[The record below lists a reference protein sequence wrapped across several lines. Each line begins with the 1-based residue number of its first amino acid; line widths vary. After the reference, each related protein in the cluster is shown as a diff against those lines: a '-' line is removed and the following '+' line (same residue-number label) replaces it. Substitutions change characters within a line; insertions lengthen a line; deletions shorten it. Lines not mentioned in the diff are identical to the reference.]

1 MSAKRNLVVMLA
13 SVAVA
18 VSMFSGGMQA
28 SARQAS
34 LVPVQTDLGTF
45 AAQGSGSTVGPGGA
59 LYVTDGRAGR
69 VLRVDP
75 TTGAVST
82 FASGLPLSV
91 APIGGAM
98 DVAFRGQ
105 TAYVLVTLVG
115 PFFGQATVDGIY
127 RIEKDG
133 SHTVVADLGA
143 WSTDHPPVTGFF
155 IPSGVQYALQSFRDG
170 FLVTDGHHNRVLWV
184 TLKGDISELVALD
197 NIVPTGLEVSG
208 NTVYVGQAGPVP
220 HLPATGKVLSFGA
233 NAPAVSEVASGASL
247 IVDVEFGRGH
257 QLYALS
263 QGSWDPAIPAI
274 PANAGAPAAHNT
286 GALVLVKDG
295 GLPPVV
301 GGLDQ
306 PTSLEFIGDTAFV
319 ITLTGKV
326 IRIDNV

>member
-1 MSAKRNLVVMLA
+1 MGAKRNLLVMLA
-13 SVAVA
+13 TVGVA
-18 VSMFSGGMQA
+18 VSTFSGGMQA
-28 SARQAS
+28 SAKQTS
-34 LVPVQTDLGTF
+34 PVPVQTDLGTF

-105 TAYVLVTLVG
+105 TGYVLVTLVG
-115 PFFGQATVDGIY
+115 PSFGQTTVDGIY

-143 WSTDHPPVTGFF
+143 WSTDHPPATDFF
-155 IPSGVQYALQSFRDG
+155 IPSGVQYALQSFRNG

-184 TLKGDISELVALD
+184 TLKGDISELIALD
-197 NIVPTGLEVSG
+197 DIVPTGLEVSG

-306 PTSLEFIGDTAFV
+306 PTSLEFIGDSAFV

>member
-1 MSAKRNLVVMLA
+1 MGAKRNLLVMLA
-13 SVAVA
+13 TVGVA
-18 VSMFSGGMQA
+18 VSTFSGGVQA
-28 SARQAS
+28 SAKQTS
-34 LVPVQTDLGTF
+34 PVPVQTDLGTF

-105 TAYVLVTLVG
+105 TGYVLVTLVG
-115 PFFGQATVDGIY
+115 PFFGQTTVDGIY

-143 WSTDHPPVTGFF
+143 WSTDHPPATDFF
-155 IPSGVQYALQSFRDG
+155 IPSGVQYALQSFRNG

-184 TLKGDISELVALD
+184 TLKGDISELIALD
-197 NIVPTGLEVSG
+197 DIVPTGLEVSG

-247 IVDVEFGRGH
+247 IVDVGFGRGH

-306 PTSLEFIGDTAFV
+306 PTSLEFIGDSAFV

>member
-1 MSAKRNLVVMLA
+1 MGAKRNLVVMLA
-13 SVAVA
+13 TVAAA
-18 VSMFSGGMQA
+18 VSTFSGGMQA
-28 SARQAS
+28 SAKQTSA
-34 LVPVQTDLGTF
+34 VPVQTDLGTF
-45 AAQGSGSTVGPGGA
+45 AAQGSGSAVGPGGA

-82 FASGLPLSV
+82 FASGLPLSL

-115 PFFGQATVDGIY
+115 PFFGQTAVDGIY

-133 SHTVVADLGA
+133 SNTVVADLGT
-143 WSTDHPPVTGFF
+143 WSTDHPPATDFF

-184 TLKGDISELVALD
+184 TLKGNISELIALD

-257 QLYALS
+257 QLFALS

-306 PTSLEFIGDTAFV
+306 PTSLEFIGTV
-319 ITLTGKV
+319 
-326 IRIDNV
+326 RS